1 MSVSKTTETITKNV
15 THYLYRPKWGN
26 VGTIF
31 RVRNEITEDIKE
43 YFPEDSLELIS
54 AAKVSRVRKDNYY
67 HFTLLDVNEI
77 DEIIDITF
85 DNQGKA
91 IL

>member
-26 VGTIF
+26 AGTIF
-31 RVRNEITEDIKE
+31 RVPEAITEEFIE
-43 YFPEDSLELIS
+43 YFPSDSLEVIS
-54 AAKVSRVRKDNYY
+54 TAKVSRVRKDNYY
-67 HFTLLDVNEI
+67 HFTLLAVNEI
-77 DEIIDITF
+77 DEIIDLTF